1 MQEIKA
7 EIYGR
12 CGRRLKTEQSIE
24 RGYGPVCFK
33 KAEQERSEA
42 EFLKNQMTI
51 DEAI

>member
-7 EIYGR
+7 EICGR
-12 CGRRLKTEQSIE
+12 CGRRLKTEQSVE

-33 KAEQERSEA
+33 RVERDRTEA